1 MTTNEEINEEPTI
14 RPIEE
19 LLRLNSYSLMNDAE
33 IDSVMQY
40 KQQIAYN
47 EGLYQQQITD
57 QQRLIEAQC
66 DMYKSQAEHANYM
79 LDQLIQGGVNLEY
92 VQE

>member
-1 MTTNEEINEEPTI
+1 MTTNEENNEDITI

-19 LLRLNSYSLMNDAE
+19 LLKLNSYSLMNDAE
-33 IDSVMQY
+33 IDSVIQY

-66 DMYKSQAEHANYM
+66 DMYKSQAAHANYM

>member
-19 LLRLNSYSLMNDAE
+19 LLKLNSYSLMNDAE
-33 IDSVMQY
+33 IDIVLHY